1 MNILDSLIPPPSSAS
16 QAGPLEMFFALGLS
30 LALNLIIAA
39 VYRATYRGTRY
50 SQDYVQTL
58 ILIGVVTTILI
69 SVVNGNGPVAFGM
82 FAAFSVIRFRR
93 TLGQSR
99 DLAFVLFAMSVGM
112 IVGARLYPTAIGITL
127 LVCLAITVMVRMN
140 AFRPGSSSHFLTLR
154 ATSDIDCE
162 QLVAPILARHAQS
175 SELLSLSSTQAGM
188 SNEIR
193 YGIQMKPGT
202 SLTVL
207 LDELLVITGNNRV
220 HINTATEQEA
230 ER

>member
-1 MNILDSLIPPPSSAS
+1 
-16 QAGPLEMFFALGLS
+16 MFLSIGLS
-30 LALNLIIAA
+30 LALNLVIAS

-69 SVVNGNGPVAFGM
+69 SVVNGNGPIAFGM

-99 DLAFVLFAMSVGM
+99 DLAFVLFAMAVGM
-112 IVGARLYPTAIGITL
+112 VVGARLYLGAVGITL
-127 LVCLAITVMVRMN
+127 LVCLLVAVMVRVN
-140 AFRPGSSSHFLTLR
+140 AFRPSRSSHFITLR
-154 ATSDIDCE
+154 TTSDIDCE
-162 QLVAPILARHAQS
+162 HLARPILARYTEG
-175 SELLSLSSTQAGM
+175 SELLSLASTQAGM

-193 YGIQMKPGT
+193 YGIQMKSGA
-202 SLTVL
+202 SLTAL

-220 HINTATEQEA
+220 IIHSATEQATEI
-230 ER
+230 

>member
-1 MNILDSLIPPPSSAS
+1 MNLLETLIQSPANTAQS
-16 QAGPLEMFFALGLS
+16 GPLEMFFALGLS

-99 DLAFVLFAMSVGM
+99 DLAFVLFAMAVGM
-112 IVGARLYPTAIGITL
+112 VVGARLYPIAIGITL
-127 LVCLAITVMVRMN
+127 LVCATVTVMVWVN
-140 AFRPGSSSHFLTLR
+140 AFRPSRSSHFLTLR

-162 QLVAPILARHAQS
+162 QLAKPILARHTES

-193 YGIQMKPGT
+193 YGIQMKPGA
-202 SLTVL
+202 SLTAL

-220 HINTATEQEA
+220 LIHTATEQET
-230 ER
+230 EI

>member
-1 MNILDSLIPPPSSAS
+1 MNFLDPLIQSPPSGG
-16 QAGPLEMFFALGLS
+16 QAGAFEMLFGLGLS
-30 LALNLIIAA
+30 LALNLVIAG

-99 DLAFVLFAMSVGM
+99 DLAFVLFAMAVGM
-112 IVGARLYPTAIGITL
+112 VVGARLYPMAIGITV
-127 LVCLAITVMVRMN
+127 LVCITIIVMVRIN
-140 AFRPGSSSHFLTLR
+140 AFRPSRSSHFITLR

-162 QLVAPILARHAQS
+162 RLARPILDRHTES

-193 YGIQMKPGT
+193 YGIQMKPGAHLGT
-202 SLTVL
+202 L
-207 LDELLVITGNNRV
+207 LDELLIMTENNRV
-220 HINTATEQEA
+220 LIHTATEQET
-230 ER
+230 EI

>member
-1 MNILDSLIPPPSSAS
+1 
-16 QAGPLEMFFALGLS
+16 MFCAIGLS
-30 LALNLIIAA
+30 LTLNLIIAA

-58 ILIGVVTTILI
+58 IMIGVVTTILI

-99 DLAFVLFAMSVGM
+99 DLAFVLFAMVVGM
-112 IVGARLYPTAIGITL
+112 VVGARLYSAAIGITL
-127 LVCLAITVMVRMN
+127 LICLTVAVMVRMN
-140 AFRPGSSSHFLTLR
+140 AFRPTRSSHFLTLR

-162 QLVAPILARHAQS
+162 QLARPILARHTES
-175 SELLSLSSTQAGM
+175 SELLSISSAQAGM

-202 SLTVL
+202 SLTAL

-220 HINTATEQEA
+220 LIHTATEQET
-230 ER
+230 EL